1 MIRIILF
8 TLFLLSLPNNLA
20 CGYTDVYI
28 EKWPCVI
35 MDAGTWQYIM
45 DEPGGQIRRVERQK
59 SVVS

>member
-35 MDAGTWQYIM
+35 MDAGPWQYIM

-59 SVVS
+59 IVVL